1 MQVTLRW
8 ICDGS
13 EIKPGN
19 DIENSR
25 IVEIVSTFSHHLQ
38 STSNHLPSQREN
50 WTGVTARGEFL
61 TWLQIHLQRSWSV
74 QVWRDCRRKLLPDSA
89 IDSGNFPSTQVTSIT
104 VFSIRWTISYKKIT
118 SASYIVLNAKRSDFT
133 TEEGKRSGKQKGVAS
148 WMIFQSKFLFRLGM
162 RKIG

>member
-8 ICDGS
+8 LCDGS

-25 IVEIVSTFSHHLQ
+25 IAEILSTFSHHLQ
-38 STSNHLPSQREN
+38 LTSNHLPSQRET

-74 QVWRDCRRKLLPDSA
+74 QVWRDCRRKSTIVWQYDRFRELPVDPSYFDDY
-89 IDSGNFPSTQVTSIT
+89 ILHPINYILQENYERKLYCLECEEIRFHDGRGEEIWKTKGSGFMDDLPKQVSI
-104 VFSIRWTISYKKIT
+104 
-118 SASYIVLNAKRSDFT
+118 
-133 TEEGKRSGKQKGVAS
+133 
-148 WMIFQSKFLFRLGM
+148 
-162 RKIG
+162 